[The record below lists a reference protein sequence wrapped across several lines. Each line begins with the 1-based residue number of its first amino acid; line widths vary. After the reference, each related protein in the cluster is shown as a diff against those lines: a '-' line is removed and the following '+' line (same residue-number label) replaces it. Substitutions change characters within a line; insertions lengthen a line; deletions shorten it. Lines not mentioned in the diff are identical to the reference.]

1 MSLASYRLQGR
12 PQKIRPAHLDRAAI
26 VYLLSELRREFSQFK
41 DGF

>member
-1 MSLASYRLQGR
+1 MNAVLHPEGL
-12 PQKIRPAHLDRAAI
+12 PQLKIRPEHLALAAI